1 VGGHREIPKGTISM
15 HAHLRPAIALTLLFT
30 LLTGL
35 AYPLAMTGIAQTL
48 FPGAANGSLIEAD
61 GAIVG
66 SALIAQPF
74 AGEGYLQPRPSASDW
89 NAAGTGA
96 SNLGPTSAGL
106 IAAVAERR
114 AAWEAA
120 NGAPAPI
127 DAVTASGSGLD
138 PDISPENALAQA
150 GRIATARGAEPGA
163 VRALIA
169 AATRH
174 PFLGLY
180 GAPRVNVL
188 LTNIALDDAFPMPP
202 AAGEGQPAE

>member
-1 VGGHREIPKGTISM
+1 M
-15 HAHLRPAIALTLLFT
+15 LAHLRPALSLTILFT

-35 AYPLAMTGIAQTL
+35 AYPLAMTALAQL
-48 FPGAANGSLIEAD
+48 SFPAAANGSLIERD
-61 GAIVG
+61 GAPIG

-74 AGEGYLQPRPSASDW
+74 AGDAYLHPRPSASGW

-96 SNLGPTSAGL
+96 SNLGPTSVAL

-114 AAWEAA
+114 VEWEAA

-138 PDISPENALAQA
+138 PHIGPENALAQS
-150 GRIATARGAEPGA
+150 GRIASARGADPAA

-169 AATRH
+169 AAIEG

-180 GAPRVNVL
+180 GESRVNVL
-188 LTNIALDDAFPMPP
+188 LTNAALDDAFPMRP
-202 AAGEGQPAE
+202 AGREGQATE